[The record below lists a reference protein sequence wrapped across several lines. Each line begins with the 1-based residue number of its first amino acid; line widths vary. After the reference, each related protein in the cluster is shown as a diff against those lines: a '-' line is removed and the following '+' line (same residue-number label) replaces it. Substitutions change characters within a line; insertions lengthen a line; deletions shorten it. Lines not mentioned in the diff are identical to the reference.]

1 MHHSNWSFRI
11 TTSVDAKHLGRAWV
25 SGGMW
30 HGWVQNYNSPNQ
42 NTQLWVKQ
50 SQEIFLRACWRIQC
64 NHVRRVSTANFACWL
79 VLVCCNLQS
88 LSSEFSAA
96 CLSLTRCNLVFLSS
110 EVSFPFF
117 RVLLCCK
124 LACLSLAIWVLRFR
138 LKESQFA
145 FMERRTYGRYI
156 I

>member
-1 MHHSNWSFRI
+1 MQSIWGEPEWAVECDMGGYKTTTLQIKTHSFGWNRVRKSFL
-11 TTSVDAKHLGRAWV
+11 TS
-25 SGGMW
+25 
-30 HGWVQNYNSPNQ
+30 
-42 NTQLWVKQ
+42 
-50 SQEIFLRACWRIQC
+50 RACWHIQC

-117 RVLLCCK
+117 RVLFCCK
-124 LACLSLAIWVLRFR
+124 LACLSLAIWVVHFR
-138 LKESQFA
+138 LKECQFA
-145 FMERRTYGRYI
+145 FTERRTYGRYI